1 MLASFGAILALVTLI
16 FGGIVLTLTSQGRAW
31 LGRLFLRVALNLLRI
46 SPRLMGSHP
55 IATRRL
61 HNASSEVAWALQA
74 IPSRPMRHRRSP
86 AARLS

>member
-1 MLASFGAILALVTLI
+1 MSASFGTILALVTLI
-16 FGGIVLTLTSQGRAW
+16 LGGIVLTLTSQGRAW
-31 LGRLFLRVALNLLRI
+31 LGRLFLRVTLNLLRV

-74 IPSRPMRHRRSP
+74 IPSRSMRHRRSP
-86 AARLS
+86 AARLG